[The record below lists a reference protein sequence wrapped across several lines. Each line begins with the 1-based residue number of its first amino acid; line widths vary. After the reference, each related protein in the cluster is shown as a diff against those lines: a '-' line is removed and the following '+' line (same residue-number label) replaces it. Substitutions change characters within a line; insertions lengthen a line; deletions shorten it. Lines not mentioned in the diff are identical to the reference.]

1 MQHPVIRT
9 DEFAPVL
16 HHAVLRCVLWLIHVV
31 QALLMPSC
39 ATNPHSCKH
48 CSRNMQAR
56 ACVSGLGF
64 GLGVRSGDTVNPR
77 PLLLLLPSRVEMSET
92 AACLAAATPASLL
105 ILDEL
110 GRGTASHDGYAL
122 AYGVLRHLACPGAAD
137 FEPQQRQLQDGR
149 SGSAGSSS
157 GVQQQQLPRL
167 LFATHHHLLT
177 QEPELQDC
185 TQSCHM
191 ATRWD
196 ADTQQLV
203 HCYKLQPGAAPT
215 GSCGIEVAAL
225 AGLPD
230 SVVQR
235 AASVAAVMQEHC
247 EAGGGQGGAQDGLT
261 RKLQGQFAG
270 P

>member
-1 MQHPVIRT
+1 
-9 DEFAPVL
+9 VL
-16 HHAVLRCVLWLIHVV
+16 CCVLWLHR
-31 QALLMPSC
+31 SC
-39 ATNPHSCKH
+39 
-48 CSRNMQAR
+48 R
-56 ACVSGLGF
+56 AGAADAIMCNKSTF
-64 GLGVRSGDTVNPR
+64 K
-77 PLLLLLPSRVEMSET
+77 VEMSET

-137 FEPQQRQLQDGR
+137 SESQQQPQQLQDGR
-149 SGSAGSSS
+149 SASAGSSS
-157 GVQQQQLPRL
+157 GVQQQVLQRV
-167 LFATHHHLLT
+167 LFATHYHNLT
-177 QEPELQDC
+177 REAELQDC

-196 ADTQQLV
+196 ADAQQLV

-215 GSCGIEVAAL
+215 GGCGIEVAAL

-247 EAGGGQGGAQDGLT
+247 EAGGGGRGGVQDGLT
-261 RKLQGQFAG
+261 RKLQGH
-270 P
+270 